1 MSKPFSSFMGLIILS
16 LTFTACNSY
25 KESLKI
31 LPSELSI
38 ANECINT
45 NKSFEIDCYDLIS
58 YKNSFAQIRLGINAQ
73 KNGNNEE
80 AFQRYMFAKSK
91 GNFYA
96 NALLA
101 DMYNKG
107 LFVKQNSEIVVDL
120 LEDVKK
126 VDPIAA
132 YKLSFLYISKQKNEK
147 AIELLEFA
155 ALNNLKEAQNE
166 LKKIYSQGTI
176 TKIDLEKSNYW
187 EKEYLNNP
195 QDFQT
200 KIYGF

>member
-1 MSKPFSSFMGLIILS
+1 MSKSFGSFLSTIILC

-31 LPSELSI
+31 LPTELSI
-38 ANECINT
+38 ANECINS

-58 YKNSFAQIRLGINAQ
+58 YKNTFAQIRLGINAQ
-73 KNGNNEE
+73 KNGKNEE
-80 AFQRYMFAKSK
+80 AFQRYMFAKNK

-107 LFVKQNSEIVVDL
+107 LFVKQNSEIVIDL

-132 YKLSFLYISKQKNEK
+132 YKLSFLYISKQKNQS
-147 AIELLEFA
+147 ALELLEFA
-155 ALNNLKEAQNE
+155 ALNNLKEAQKE
-166 LKKIYSQGTI
+166 LEEIYSKGTI
-176 TKIDLEKSNYW
+176 TAVNLEKSSHW
-187 EKEYLNNP
+187 QKEYLNNP